1 MTRILL
7 AEDDPLTMSGIE
19 TLIANTNYKVVATVA
34 NGADALESIPTSR
47 PDLLVLDVDMPERSG
62 LDILRALRAK
72 GDPRPIVLLTGR
84 INDRAAL
91 EAIRLGVNGL
101 VIKSAAPRDLIKCL
115 DSGAQ
120 GKRWIDHEVLQRAME
135 ATLGA
140 DEAADP
146 LAVLSKRERAIA
158 DLVAQGRR
166 NREIAEELGLTEG
179 TVKVHLHKAFDKL
192 GIERRTQLILLVQ
205 EHRANG

>member
-1 MTRILL
+1 
-7 AEDDPLTMSGIE
+7 MSGIE

>member
-1 MTRILL
+1 
-7 AEDDPLTMSGIE
+7 MSGIE
-19 TLIANTNYKVVATVA
+19 TLIANTNYKIVASVA

-62 LDILRALRAK
+62 LDVLRALRAK

-91 EAIRLGVNGL
+91 EAIRLGINGL

-115 DSGAQ
+115 DSVAQ

-140 DEAADP
+140 DDSADP